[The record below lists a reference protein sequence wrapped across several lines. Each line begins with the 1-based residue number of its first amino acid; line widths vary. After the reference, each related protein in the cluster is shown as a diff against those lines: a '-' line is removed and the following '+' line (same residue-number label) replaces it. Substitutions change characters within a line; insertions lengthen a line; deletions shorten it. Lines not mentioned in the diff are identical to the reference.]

1 MTIAFSTKSNRWTSR
16 YNFEPTC
23 YANVGQQFLS
33 ATPTGDPEII
43 YRHDVSNVNNV
54 FYGVGYRSS
63 LSVASNEDPS
73 ATKAYEALSLE
84 SSEDAGWTASVRTID
99 QEGVVESFV
108 ERENDFYAEFPKNSI
123 ITQSNIFPVGTASKE
138 DVISSIQNNEGP
150 WTINVE
156 GFPDIIPGGILCY
169 YDEDDGIIK
178 KFPFIPTVDFGQ
190 GLIFVQGVGTSES
203 VIGSEAAISSQV
215 NGNEFQ
221 VGDYDEQNSSLV
233 LTYHTVFSE
242 LANNPLYTLDVF
254 INDLINN
261 LQGSLPESLT
271 LYVASPSAGNNMK
284 GDYAVIDVETSVNP
298 PDFELYAINV
308 DQHKINLDHS
318 LGQNN

>member
-16 YNFEPTC
+16 YSFEPTC

-33 ATPTGDPEII
+33 TTPTSDSDII
-43 YRHDVSNVNNV
+43 HRHDVSSANNR
-54 FYGVGYRSS
+54 FYGVGYKSS

-123 ITQSNIFPVGTASKE
+123 ITQSNIFPVGTASRQE
-138 DVISSIQNNEGP
+138 VIDSISSNSEEDP
-150 WTINVE
+150 PSWTIDVE

-169 YDEDDGIIK
+169 YDQDANIIR
-178 KFPFIPTVDFGQ
+178 KFPFYAAVEQAGQ
-190 GLIFVQGVGTSES
+190 ISP
-203 VIGSEAAISSQV
+203 IGGISFDAAISSQV

-221 VGDYDEQNSSLV
+221 VGGYDEQNSSLI

-242 LANNPLYTLDVF
+242 FPNNPFV
-254 INDLINN
+254 INFVDTFINN
-261 LQGSLPESLT
+261 LVNFLQNSLPETLT

-284 GDYAVIDVETSVNP
+284 GDYAVIDVETSAAP

>member
-16 YNFEPTC
+16 YSFEPTC

-33 ATPTGDPEII
+33 TTPTVDSEII
-43 YRHDVSNVNNV
+43 HRHDVSDINNR
-54 FYGVGYRSS
+54 FYGVGYKSS

-84 SSEDAGWTASVRTID
+84 SSQDAGWTASVRTID
-99 QEGVVESFV
+99 QEGTVDYFDK
-108 ERENDFYAEFPKNSI
+108 RENDFYAEFPKNSI
-123 ITQSNIFPVGTASKE
+123 ITQSNIFPVGTASKQE
-138 DVISSIQNNEGP
+138 VIDSISSNSEEDP
-150 WTINVE
+150 PTWTIDVE

-178 KFPFIPTVDFGQ
+178 KFPFILTTDLPQ
-190 GLIFVQGVGTSES
+190 GFNS
-203 VIGSEAAISSQV
+203 AAVSSQI
-215 NGNEFQ
+215 NGGEFQ
-221 VGDYDEQNSSLV
+221 VGEYDEQNSSLI
-233 LTYHTVFSE
+233 LTYHTVFSG
-242 LANNPLYTLDVF
+242 PPSSFY
-254 INDLINN
+254 INVLVDF
-261 LQGSLPESLT
+261 LQNFPETLT

-284 GDYAVIDVETSVNP
+284 GDYAVIDVETSVAP

>member
-16 YNFEPTC
+16 YSFEPTC

-33 ATPTGDPEII
+33 ATPTSDSEII
-43 YRHDVSNVNNV
+43 HRHDVSSANNL
-54 FYGVGYRSS
+54 FYGIGYKSS

-123 ITQSNIFPVGTASKE
+123 ITQSNIFPVGTASKQGVI
-138 DVISSIQNNEGP
+138 DSISSDSEEDPPI
-150 WTINVE
+150 WTIDVE

-169 YDEDDGIIK
+169 YDENSEIIK
-178 KFPFIPTVDFGQ
+178 KFPFIAIGAGFGQ
-190 GLIFVQGVGTSES
+190 GFNS
-203 VIGSEAAISSQV
+203 AAISSQV

-221 VGDYDEQNSSLV
+221 VGGYDEQNSSLI
-233 LTYHTVFSE
+233 LTYHTIFSPT
-242 LANNPLYTLDVF
+242 NPISDPVVNQLFNYLETF
-254 INDLINN
+254 
-261 LQGSLPESLT
+261 LPETLT

-284 GDYAVIDVETSVNP
+284 GDYAVIDVETSVKP

>member
-16 YNFEPTC
+16 YSFEPTC

-33 ATPTGDPEII
+33 TTPTGDPEII
-43 YRHDVSNVNNV
+43 HRHDVSTENNK
-54 FYGVGYRSS
+54 FYGIGYKSS

-123 ITQSNIFPVGTASKE
+123 ITQSNIFPVGTASRE
-138 DVISSIQNNEGP
+138 DVISSIQNNASQ
-150 WTINVE
+150 WTIDVE

-169 YDEDDGIIK
+169 YDQDANIIR
-178 KFPFIPTVDFGQ
+178 KFPFYPTSVTGDQITSIG
-190 GLIFVQGVGTSES
+190 GLFASPAV
-203 VIGSEAAISSQV
+203 SSQV

-221 VGDYDEQNSSLV
+221 VGGYDEQNSSLI
-233 LTYHTVFSE
+233 LTYHTIFSE
-242 LANNPLYTLDVF
+242 IYNPDLLDIYEAIELNELF
-254 INDLINN
+254 LTF
-261 LQGSLPESLT
+261 LQNSLPETLT

-284 GDYAVIDVETSVNP
+284 GDYAVIDVETSATP

>member
-16 YNFEPTC
+16 YSFEPTC

-33 ATPTGDPEII
+33 TTPTGQSNII
-43 YRHDVSNVNNV
+43 HRHDVSSVNNL
-54 FYGVGYRSS
+54 FYGEPYKSS

-108 ERENDFYAEFPKNSI
+108 ERENDFYAEFPKNSR
-123 ITQSNIFPVGTASKE
+123 ITQANIFPVGVASKQ
-138 DVISSIQNNEGP
+138 DVIDGLTNDQVGGISK
-150 WTINVE
+150 INITSVV
-156 GFPDIIPGGILCY
+156 DIVPSGILCVY
-169 YDEDDGIIK
+169 NESSGIIRTFPHFFGSESLGPLTFPGTIGSSFNGGEFEVGGYDDEDSSLIITK
-178 KFPFIPTVDFGQ
+178 HSVFDAP
-190 GLIFVQGVGTSES
+190 GLSD
-203 VIGSEAAISSQV
+203 AAIASAI
-215 NGNEFQ
+215 NGFR
-221 VGDYDEQNSSLV
+221 
-233 LTYHTVFSE
+233 
-242 LANNPLYTLDVF
+242 LA
-254 INDLINN
+254 LINQQY
-261 LQGSLPESLT
+261 LSDPVS

-284 GDYAVIDVETSVNP
+284 GDYAVIDVETFAAP

>member
-16 YNFEPTC
+16 YSFEPTC

-33 ATPTGDPEII
+33 TTPTGDPEII
-43 YRHDVSNVNNV
+43 HRHDVSPVNNL
-54 FYGVGYRSS
+54 FYGIGYKSS

-123 ITQSNIFPVGTASKE
+123 ITQSNIFPVGTASRQE
-138 DVISSIQNNEGP
+138 VIDSISSDSEEDP
-150 WTINVE
+150 PTWTIDVE

-169 YDEDDGIIK
+169 YDEDDEIIK
-178 KFPFIPTVDFGQ
+178 KFPFIA
-190 GLIFVQGVGTSES
+190 VGTGYAQGFDS
-203 VIGSEAAISSQV
+203 AAVSSQV
-215 NGNEFQ
+215 NGGEFQ
-221 VGDYDEQNSSLV
+221 VGGYDEQNSSLI
-233 LTYHTVFSE
+233 LTYHTVFS
-242 LANNPLYTLDVF
+242 NPAPPFGGPTAALFNYLGT
-254 INDLINN
+254 
-261 LQGSLPESLT
+261 SLPETLT

-284 GDYAVIDVETSVNP
+284 GDYAVIDVETSATP

>member
-16 YNFEPTC
+16 YSFEPTC

-33 ATPTGDPEII
+33 TTPTGDPEII
-43 YRHDVSNVNNV
+43 HRHDVLPVNNL
-54 FYGVGYRSS
+54 FYGESYKSS

-123 ITQSNIFPVGTASKE
+123 ITQSNIFPVGTALRE

-150 WTINVE
+150 WTIDVE

-169 YDEDDGIIK
+169 YDEDDEIIK
-178 KFPFIPTVDFGQ
+178 KFPFFAATASA
-190 GLIFVQGVGTSES
+190 GLIFPTGGVSS
-203 VIGSEAAISSQV
+203 DSAISSQI

-221 VGDYDEQNSSLV
+221 VGGYDEQNSSLI
-233 LTYHTVFSE
+233 LTYHTIFSE
-242 LANNPLYTLDVF
+242 FPNNPSVVPF
-254 INDLINN
+254 IDNFINN
-261 LQGSLPESLT
+261 LAFSLQNVLPETVT

-284 GDYAVIDVETSVNP
+284 GDYAVIDVETSVAP

>member
-16 YNFEPTC
+16 YSFEPTC

-33 ATPTGDPEII
+33 TTPTGDPEII
-43 YRHDVSNVNNV
+43 HRHDVSPVNNL
-54 FYGVGYRSS
+54 FYGIGYKSS

-123 ITQSNIFPVGTASKE
+123 ITQSNIFPVGTASRQE
-138 DVISSIQNNEGP
+138 VIDSISSDSEEDP
-150 WTINVE
+150 PTWTIDVE

-169 YDEDDGIIK
+169 YDEDDEIIK
-178 KFPFIPTVDFGQ
+178 KFPFIA
-190 GLIFVQGVGTSES
+190 VGTGYAQGFDS
-203 VIGSEAAISSQV
+203 AAVSSQV
-215 NGNEFQ
+215 NGGEFQ
-221 VGDYDEQNSSLV
+221 VGGYDEQNSSLI
-233 LTYHTVFSE
+233 LTHHTVFSE
-242 LANNPLYTLDVF
+242 LGPFNPNSSFYISVLVDF
-254 INDLINN
+254 
-261 LQGSLPESLT
+261 LQTLPETLT

-284 GDYAVIDVETSVNP
+284 GDYAVIDVETSVAP

>member
-16 YNFEPTC
+16 YSFEPTC

-33 ATPTGDPEII
+33 TTPTGDPEII
-43 YRHDVSNVNNV
+43 HRHDVSDTNNR
-54 FYGVGYRSS
+54 FYGVGYKSS

-138 DVISSIQNNEGP
+138 DVISSIQNNASQ
-150 WTINVE
+150 WTVDVE

-169 YDEDDGIIK
+169 YDQGANIIR
-178 KFPFIPTVDFGQ
+178 KFPFYPTSVTGGQ
-190 GLIFVQGVGTSES
+190 ITSIGGLLSP
-203 VIGSEAAISSQV
+203 AAVSSQV

-221 VGDYDEQNSSLV
+221 VGGYNEQNSSLI
-233 LTYHTVFSE
+233 LTYHTIFSE
-242 LANNPLYTLDVF
+242 IYESGL
-254 INDLINN
+254 IDLFEAIDLNETFLTA
-261 LQGSLPESLT
+261 LQIVLPETLT

-284 GDYAVIDVETSVNP
+284 GDYAVIDVETSATP

>member
-16 YNFEPTC
+16 YSFEPTC

-33 ATPTGDPEII
+33 TTPTSDPEII
-43 YRHDVSNVNNV
+43 HRHDVSDINNR
-54 FYGVGYRSS
+54 FYGVGYKSS

-138 DVISSIQNNEGP
+138 DVITSIQNNEGP
-150 WTINVE
+150 WTIDVE

-169 YDEDDGIIK
+169 YDEDDEIIK
-178 KFPFIPTVDFGQ
+178 KFPFILTTDLPQ
-190 GLIFVQGVGTSES
+190 GFDS
-203 VIGSEAAISSQV
+203 AAVSSQV

-221 VGDYDEQNSSLV
+221 VGGYDEQNSSLI
-233 LTYHTVFSE
+233 LTYHTVFSG
-242 LANNPLYTLDVF
+242 PPSSFY
-254 INDLINN
+254 INVIVDF
-261 LQGSLPESLT
+261 LQSSLPETLT

-284 GDYAVIDVETSVNP
+284 GDYAVIDVETSATP

>member
-16 YNFEPTC
+16 YSFEPTC

-33 ATPTGDPEII
+33 TTPTGQSNII
-43 YRHDVSNVNNV
+43 HRHDVLSVNNL
-54 FYGVGYRSS
+54 FYGDPYKSS

-123 ITQSNIFPVGTASKE
+123 ITQSNIFPVGTTSRQE
-138 DVISSIQNNEGP
+138 VIDSISSNSEEDP
-150 WTINVE
+150 PTWTIDVE

-169 YDEDDGIIK
+169 YDENSEIIK
-178 KFPFIPTVDFGQ
+178 KFPFIPYVVVDLQ
-190 GLIFVQGVGTSES
+190 NLDP
-203 VIGSEAAISSQV
+203 AAVSSQV
-215 NGNEFQ
+215 DGNEFQ
-221 VGDYDEQNSSLV
+221 VGGYDEQNSSLI
-233 LTYHTVFSE
+233 LTHHTVFSGFGPFHPNSSFYIGV
-242 LANNPLYTLDVF
+242 LVDF
-254 INDLINN
+254 
-261 LQGSLPESLT
+261 LQTLPETLT

-284 GDYAVIDVETSVNP
+284 GDYAVIDVETSVAP

>member
-16 YNFEPTC
+16 YSFEPTC

-33 ATPTGDPEII
+33 TTPTGDPEII
-43 YRHDVSNVNNV
+43 HRHDVLPVNNL
-54 FYGVGYRSS
+54 FYGEPYKSS

-123 ITQSNIFPVGTASKE
+123 ITQSNIFPVGTALRE
-138 DVISSIQNNEGP
+138 DVIDSIQNSEGP
-150 WTINVE
+150 WTIDVE

-169 YDEDDGIIK
+169 YDEDDEIIK
-178 KFPFIPTVDFGQ
+178 KFPFIPGN
-190 GLIFVQGVGTSES
+190 LS
-203 VIGSEAAISSQV
+203 AIRPPAVSSQV

-221 VGDYDEQNSSLV
+221 VGGYDEQNSSLI
-233 LTYHTVFSE
+233 LTHHTVFSGE
-242 LANNPLYTLDVF
+242 LLTFDNIDDTV
-254 INDLINN
+254 LININNN
-261 LQGSLPESLT
+261 LAFTLQNVLPETVT

-284 GDYAVIDVETSVNP
+284 GDYAVIDVETSATP
-298 PDFELYAINV
+298 SDFELYAINV